1 MGSKTN
7 KNKKHKKKTNT
18 YNSSNSK
25 RTRTNTT
32 KTNNTPIKKGSELKN
47 LKKKK
52 KAKKDHST
60 LKKVILVIVILL
72 FLLALIAGGV
82 FVGIFFS
89 DKFAMSKE
97 DLLIG
102 YSNTIVYDAE
112 GNVIAELS
120 GKENRKIITL
130 ADMSEYLPKAF
141 VAIEDERFYKHQG
154 VDIKRTAAA
163 TVTYITNSGTS
174 NFGGSTITQQ
184 LVKNITN
191 EKQSVGTAGMQRKI
205 KEMSRA
211 YQIEKMITK
220 DQILEL
226 YLNLIPLA
234 ASGGDICG
242 VETASMFYF
251 NKSAK
256 DLTIEECA
264 FIAGVTHSPSQY
276 NPYKENPN
284 TDRIKS
290 RTKTVLA
297 KMKELNYISGD
308 QYNAAVAKVDEGLP
322 FQKGELPNSTIKS
335 YFISA
340 AVEQVV
346 DELVEEKGMSR
357 EYAKSRVY
365 SGGLKIYTTQIG
377 SVQQA
382 VETEYKSDKYVKP
395 GKTEANANGHTQS
408 AMVIIDHKTG
418 KVIGCMGGLGTDVDA
433 IGINRI
439 NSLRQ
444 PGSSIKP
451 IGVYGPALEKGI
463 INASTIYD
471 NSYTVFGKNYDPPN
485 ATKAK
490 SGLCTIRDA
499 LEVSSNIVA
508 CKVITEVGP
517 DNAIDFMRQLGVTSL
532 VKASESSANNDSNLS
547 TALGGVTYGISTL
560 EMAAAYAAIAN
571 NGMYIEPTFY
581 TKVEDSSGNIV
592 LECSQETRRVMSEG
606 NAYVMQNLL
615 KQPVEGGNGT
625 AKVCKMS
632 NMDVGAKT
640 GTTNDQYDLWL
651 CGFTHYYT
659 AATWFGYDHNEY
671 VNTSGGSPA
680 TLIWDSVFEKIHEGL
695 EGKRFE
701 QPSNVVTAKV
711 CRTSGKCATSSCTST
726 YTEYFVEGAVPGKC
740 EGHNSFTVCTES
752 KKLATEFCK
761 STEVVRGLL
770 MPEKEANAKWKTNSG
785 NKYSVITEKC
795 DVHTAE
801 TNKPEENDGSETI
814 VDNNTD
820 ITVANV
826 VGKTESEAKSA
837 LGKLT
842 VNVEYKSDSSKTNGV
857 VISQS
862 IKAGSIVSK
871 EAKITLVVNK
881 ITSTPNNSNT
891 NNNTNENQNNNTNN
905 NQNNT
910 QNNTNDNKNNNNS
923 NGNNTN
929 STNGAVNSTN

>member
-1 MGSKTN
+1 MGSRTN
-7 KNKKHKKKTNT
+7 KNKNRKKKNT

-25 RTRTNTT
+25 HTRTNTR
-32 KTNNTPIKKGSELKN
+32 KTSNTPIKRGSELKN
-47 LKKKK
+47 LKKNK

-60 LKKVILVIVILL
+60 LKKDNLNIVILL
-72 FLLALIAGGV
+72 FLLVLIAGGF

-102 YSNTIVYDAE
+102 YSNTMVYDAE

-163 TVTYITNSGTS
+163 TFTYITNSGTS

-191 EKQSVGTAGMQRKI
+191 EKQSIGTAGMQRKI

-226 YLNLIPLA
+226 YLNLMPLA

-284 TDRIKS
+284 MERIKS

-297 KMKELNYISGD
+297 KMKELNYISGE
-308 QYNAAVAKVDEGLP
+308 QYNAAVQKVDEGLP

-377 SVQQA
+377 SVQQV

-395 GKTEANANGHTQS
+395 GKTEKNANGHTQS

-418 KVIGCMGGLGTDVDA
+418 KVVGCMGGLGTDVDA

-439 NSLRQ
+439 FSARQ

-471 NSYTVFGKNYDPPN
+471 NTYPTTFGTSWQPKN
-485 ATKAK
+485 ATSQK

-508 CKVITEVGP
+508 CKVMSELDP
-517 DNAIDFMRQLGVTSL
+517 DAAIDYMRQLGVTTL
-532 VKASESSANNDSNLS
+532 IKASEVSDPSEYNDSNLS
-547 TALGGVTYGISTL
+547 TALGGVTDGISTL

-571 NGMYIEPTFY
+571 NGTYIEPTFY

-592 LECSQETRRVMSEG
+592 IECSQETRRVMSEG

-615 KQPVEGGNGT
+615 KQPVEGGSGT

-632 NMDVGAKT
+632 NTDVGAKT
-640 GTTNDQYDLWL
+640 GTTTDQCDLWL
-651 CGFTHYYT
+651 CGFT
-659 AATWFGYDHNEY
+659 
-671 VNTSGGSPA
+671 P
-680 TLIWDSVFEKIHEGL
+680 
-695 EGKRFE
+695 
-701 QPSNVVTAKV
+701 
-711 CRTSGKCATSSCTST
+711 
-726 YTEYFVEGAVPGKC
+726 
-740 EGHNSFTVCTES
+740 
-752 KKLATEFCK
+752 
-761 STEVVRGLL
+761 
-770 MPEKEANAKWKTNSG
+770 
-785 NKYSVITEKC
+785 
-795 DVHTAE
+795 
-801 TNKPEENDGSETI
+801 
-814 VDNNTD
+814 
-820 ITVANV
+820 
-826 VGKTESEAKSA
+826 
-837 LGKLT
+837 
-842 VNVEYKSDSSKTNGV
+842 
-857 VISQS
+857 
-862 IKAGSIVSK
+862 
-871 EAKITLVVNK
+871 
-881 ITSTPNNSNT
+881 
-891 NNNTNENQNNNTNN
+891 
-905 NQNNT
+905 
-910 QNNTNDNKNNNNS
+910 
-923 NGNNTN
+923 
-929 STNGAVNSTN
+929 